1 MAADLIR
8 YDLLVQDALRGAVRK
23 VLSDVA
29 RDGVPGDHHFYISF
43 RTHARGVRLSTRMR
57 ELYPDEMTIVLQH
70 QFWDLSV
77 TGEAFEV
84 GLSFQNIPEML
95 LIPFDAVTR
104 FADPSVGF
112 ELRFSVEDEAAG
124 VSDTGTSPPRT
135 APMSDFGILG
145 RGPAFAESQA
155 GKANQES
162 KRRGQGRGHG
172 CKAAKRRTHS
182 RLDRRLSQEELMGEV
197 VNLRCAPASSAR
209 AARQRRTA
217 RPSGQ
222 NPGARRAEREATER
236 ARGLD
241 EKRLDARRREVVGD
255 HAEGT
260 LARGC
265 GKNRQTFA

>member
-29 RDGVPGDHHFYISF
+29 RDGVPGEHHFYIGF
-43 RTHARGVRLSTRMR
+43 RTHARGVRLSARMR

-112 ELRFSVEDEAAG
+112 ELQFLVEDEAAG
-124 VSDTGTSPPRT
+124 VSDTGSSPPHA
-135 APMSDFGILG
+135 APVSVLEPLAQAPPLPEAK
-145 RGPAFAESQA
+145 PAKQSKKASEA
-155 GKANQES
+155 GKTEGA
-162 KRRGQGRGHG
+162 
-172 CKAAKRRTHS
+172 AAKP
-182 RLDRRLSQEELMGEV
+182 QKGEPKV
-197 VNLRCAPASSAR
+197 VSI
-209 AARQRRTA
+209 
-217 RPSGQ
+217 
-222 NPGARRAEREATER
+222 
-236 ARGLD
+236 
-241 EKRLDARRREVVGD
+241 DAFR
-255 HAEGT
+255 
-260 LARGC
+260 
-265 GKNRQTFA
+265 KKS